1 MDSNPYWN
9 TYSNPQAE
17 YLFNR
22 NWESSQCLRAS
33 VCWFF
38 FFLVDRSLL
47 DILFM
52 GTYLL
57 RDFGLLSQ
65 TPWKKWLLK
74 IPNFPWFP
82 WAWSLPALWQGQGRS
97 LSSGVF
103 WVLVWA
109 NTVKVSEVWSWKLL
123 QDHWLP
129 ALYLGCSGHCGIK
142 KIRLKRLWLTAE
154 KQGRYTG
161 LESKAGIIWQMF
173 RKTAELRIIQF
184 VFKKKALQ

>member
-1 MDSNPYWN
+1 
-9 TYSNPQAE
+9 
-17 YLFNR
+17 
-22 NWESSQCLRAS
+22 
-33 VCWFF
+33 
-38 FFLVDRSLL
+38 
-47 DILFM
+47 M

-65 TPWKKWLLK
+65 TPWRKWLLK
-74 IPNFPWFP
+74 IPSFPWLP
-82 WAWSLPALWQGQGRS
+82 LAWSLPASWQGQGRS
-97 LSSGVF
+97 LSTGVF

-123 QDHWLP
+123 QEHWLPSLP
-129 ALYLGCSGHCGIK
+129 ALYLGSSGHCGVK

-184 VFKKKALQ
+184 VFKKKSSSVETVLIFVVVLNDDVQNECFRFLIFGDFKYVAARPWIKAVFVP